1 MDYLGAYSFF
11 LSVVSIFASLVLA
24 VSSVNHYILLERS
37 QFIYQSNYT
46 WYMFSSSG
54 TVLILGSAI
63 VIWSLNIVL
72 PLLGFGRG
80 GSVMGSVHMAM
91 SYLDSLTISISILW
105 ITHLFIESTMQ
116 YPDEYQRVLS
126 ESMVLYILVLSVR
139 LPLFITIDVA
149 SSVKNHIN
157 GKPGSFGLK
166 SSFSGVE
173 YDRGRWN
180 R

>member
-1 MDYLGAYSFF
+1 MNYLGAYSFF

-24 VSSVNHYILLERS
+24 FSSVNHYILLERT
-37 QFIYQSNYT
+37 QFIYQSNYD

-54 TVLILGSAI
+54 TVLILSLAI
-63 VIWSLNIVL
+63 IIWSLNILL
-72 PLLGFGRG
+72 PLLGFDRD
-80 GSVMGSVHMAM
+80 GSVMKNIHIAM

-157 GKPGSFGLK
+157 SDMSRVGLR
-166 SSFSGVE
+166 SAFSGIE

-180 R
+180 K